1 MSSRP
6 MKLSRRFTLVFACG
20 LLCLSA
26 VLSGMIE
33 LYLKQT
39 LWKQCGLRARSSAE
53 SLAAVARPYLLHY
66 DYIALQQMADAVRS
80 EPDVVYVVILDKEG
94 KVAGYGGRRDL
105 VGTRVDGL
113 ANQRALAAPAPA
125 LQEVDWTEEARGA
138 VPALEAVAPVWLEE
152 TQGQRWGTVRVG
164 LSLASARVELWRAR
178 LWLLAVV
185 LVGAIGAVFVS
196 HLLARRITRP
206 LQRLVE
212 ATGRFETNAGE
223 WDYHPEAGA
232 DEIAELAARFAE
244 VAQSLSRQKG
254 ELLAAKD
261 ELTTLN
267 AKLEQAV
274 ERRTSELTDSR
285 ERYRLLIEGSPDA
298 FVLIEGSR
306 LSFVNRAFEEIFQYP
321 QEKVLQDN
329 FRWMQIIHPNFH
341 RVARERFRAAEE
353 NGHPFRL
360 EVVGLTRTGRP
371 VNLEVRGRGAELH
384 GQPVLELILSDV
396 TEKRRLLGQV
406 VQSERLR
413 AMGEMTA
420 MVAHHFNNLLAVMM
434 GRCQLL
440 QMKTTDESIRNNL
453 NIIQASALKAGD
465 MLRHLQ
471 EYYGEQ
477 VDLRF
482 GEVDINAML
491 RELALYQENI
501 WRTTRPPD
509 APLVSIRLELGELPP
524 VRGSDPL
531 LQDVFHRVLINSVE
545 AMPSGGEITIHTE
558 GQGDSV
564 VVRVSDPGVGMTGDT
579 ATHAF
584 DPFFSTKGKRT
595 RGLGLSAALGI
606 VQRHEGRIRIESE
619 PGSGTMVEVILPVQS
634 RIARILPIVALQ
646 GSQDPATPNVE
657 PVHQHA
663 ADDAGECDHPGEPR
677 QAEA

>member
-1 MSSRP
+1 MIARP
-6 MKLSRRFTLVFACG
+6 LRLSRRFTLVFAAG
-20 LLCLSA
+20 LLCLTGMLA
-26 VLSGMIE
+26 VMIE
-33 LYLKQT
+33 FYLKQS
-39 LWKQCGLRARSSAE
+39 LWRQCGLRARASAA

-66 DYIALQQMADAVRS
+66 DYIALQQMADGVRT

-105 VGTRVDGL
+105 VGTHVDGL
-113 ANQRALAAPAPA
+113 ANQRALNSHGAA
-125 LQEVDWTEEARGA
+125 LQEVDWNDATLGPT
-138 VPALEAVAPVWLEE
+138 PAIEAVAPVWEE
-152 TQGQRWGTVRVG
+152 DNRGQRWGTVRVG
-164 LSLASARVELWRAR
+164 LSLASVRTDLWRAR
-178 LWLLAVV
+178 IFLLAV
-185 LVGAIGAVFVS
+185 LLTGAIGAVVVS

-212 ATGRFETNAGE
+212 ATSSFESSATDWE
-223 WDYHPEAGA
+223 YQPEPGS
-232 DEIAELAARFAE
+232 DEIAELAGRFAL
-244 VAQSLSRQKG
+244 VAQSLSRQRR

-261 ELTTLN
+261 ELTALN
-267 AKLEQAV
+267 AKLEQEV
-274 ERRTSELTDSR
+274 ERRTGELTESR
-285 ERYRLLIEGSPDA
+285 ERYRLLVEGSPDA
-298 FVLIEGSR
+298 FVLVEGTR
-306 LSFVNRAFEEIFQYP
+306 FVFVNEAFEEIFQYP
-321 QEKVLQDN
+321 KDKVLQDT
-329 FRWMQIIHPNFH
+329 FRWTQIIHPNFH
-341 RVARERFRAAEE
+341 RVTRERFRGAEE
-353 NGHPFRL
+353 DGRAFRL
-360 EVVGLTRTGRP
+360 EVVGLTRIGRP
-371 VNLEVRGRGAELH
+371 INLEVRGRSALLH

-440 QMKTTDESIRNNL
+440 QMKTQDESIRAGL
-453 NIIQASALKAGD
+453 NVIQASALKAGD

-482 GEVDINAML
+482 GEVDVNAML

-509 APLVSIRLELGELPP
+509 APLVTIRLELEELPP

-531 LQDVFHRVLINSVE
+531 LQDVFHRLLVNAIE
-545 AMPSGGEITIHTE
+545 AMPDGGEITVE
-558 GQGDSV
+558 SRAGGDQV
-564 VVRVSDPGVGMTGDT
+564 TVRVTDPGVGMESDT
-579 ATHAF
+579 MAHAF

-606 VQRHEGRIRIESE
+606 VQRHEGQIRIESK
-619 PGSGTMVEVILPVQS
+619 PGLGTTVEVVLPVQS
-634 RIARILPIVALQ
+634 RIARILPMAGLQ
-646 GSQDPATPNVE
+646 GGKEPAAPEVQQHQEAAAQNAAQGDDPR
-657 PVHQHA
+657 Q
-663 ADDAGECDHPGEPR
+663 PR